1 MKFITCLID
10 INAGVCQCHPVARAT
25 LFCSSTFQNQR
36 DCPQWV
42 LSVYAG
48 ACMLTSMLTSIYT
61 NCIPLNCLNYSRIFL
76 FFILFAS
83 KVNAIIFWHLFVF
96 IEHHNFVLAIKFL
109 SAFFHFYFLLSLGS
123 TRCGDYSVYVCVCVC
138 VFSLLFLCV
147 LGFVFQRGIMSH
159 LELRSLRRCWLRA
172 EMSLNCV

>member
-1 MKFITCLID
+1 MFNRHKCR
-10 INAGVCQCHPVARAT
+10 GCQCHSVVRAT
-25 LFCSSTFQNQR
+25 LFCSPTFQNQR

-48 ACMLTSMLTSIYT
+48 TCMLTSMLTSIYT
-61 NCIPLNCLNYSRIFL
+61 DCIPLNCSNYSRIFL

-83 KVNAIIFWHLFVF
+83 KVNYIIFWHLFTFFFF
-96 IEHHNFVLAIKFL
+96 IEHHSFALAINF
-109 SAFFHFYFLLSLGS
+109 FLLFSFLLFAVLRFYTLWGLF
-123 TRCGDYSVYVCVCVC
+123 CVSVRMCVC

-147 LGFVFQRGIMSH
+147 LGFVFQRGVMSH
-159 LELRSLRRCWLRA
+159 LELRRLCRCWLRA